1 MQLFRRL
8 ALVERL
14 AALAGLVA
22 GVASLAGFVPGF
34 YRDTHTLIAQSNG
47 QDAATIVFCL
57 PLLAVGLVAS
67 SRGSTRGRIVVLGAL
82 MYLLY
87 TYAVYAFVGLL
98 GPSTILQIA
107 IVGLSAWALLITLAA
122 PGALVDDADAAIGST
137 LARRTSAVF
146 MLVVAALFAVAWL
159 GQIAGAVTSGVRPQ
173 AFIDAGW
180 PTSPIYTLDL
190 AFVLPLMTVTGWFL
204 IRHGRG
210 AAALAGPLLVFM
222 PILCLGVLTMSVFA
236 AFDHQPFDIAMAT
249 IFVVIAV
256 AGAALAARA
265 LLPIT
270 ARRPAA
276 PQSPHRLNTH
286 QATH

>member
-1 MQLFRRL
+1 MHFFRRL
-8 ALVERL
+8 PLVERL
-14 AALAGLVA
+14 AALAGLIA
-22 GVASLAGFVPGF
+22 GFAALAGFVPGF

-57 PLLAVGLVAS
+57 PLLAAGLIAS
-67 SRGSTRGRIVVLGAL
+67 SNGSTRGRIVVLGAL

-98 GPSTILQIA
+98 GPATILQIA
-107 IVGLSAWALLITLAA
+107 IVGLAAWAFALTLAS
-122 PGALVDDADAAIGST
+122 PGPLVDDADAAIGAT
-137 LARRTSAVF
+137 LARRTTAVF

-173 AFIDAGW
+173 GLIDAGW

-190 AFVLPLMTVTGWFL
+190 AFVLPLMTVTGWLL
-204 IRHGRG
+204 IRRRRG
-210 AAALAGPLLVFM
+210 AAALAGPLLVFT
-222 PILCLGVLTMSVFA
+222 PILCLGVLAMSVFA
-236 AFDHQPFDIAMAT
+236 AFDHQPFDAAMAT
-249 IFVVIAV
+249 IFVVVAV

-265 LLPIT
+265 LLPTT

-276 PQSPHRLNTH
+276 PQAPHRLNTH